1 MSCDSIIILIVFF
14 LCFLYCTL
22 ISYFTIGF
30 FLLKDYKNSTNLDF
44 VKVSVIVSVRNE
56 EENIQT
62 LLSCLKNQDYP
73 KDFFE
78 VIILDDFST
87 DSTVNCVKNVLSSN
101 NLKEANFTLIEA
113 EVSDVQGKKAMITK
127 GIEIANGTF
136 IITTDADCQMNRKW
150 ISSVVSYY
158 NETQSKLIIG
168 PVCFN
173 ERKGIFSKIQEL
185 EFLSLIATAAGS
197 AKFNIPIMCNGA
209 NLAFEK
215 SLFSELLP
223 FSKKPHIASGDDQF
237 LLIETKKRYPKSI
250 SFLKSKD
257 AIVFTDSQKTI
268 MSFVKQRI
276 RWVSKSVHYHDMW
289 LYFVSFLVFFF
300 NFSTLITLI
309 GSIFYH
315 DIFIYALILLIF
327 KTIFDFP
334 ILMGISHYFDRKKT
348 MLYYLPTQILVIIYT
363 SFIGIAGNLIKVKW
377 KDRKI

>member
-1 MSCDSIIILIVFF
+1 MSCDSIIILIVIF
-14 LCFLYCTL
+14 LCFLYGTL
-22 ISYFTIGF
+22 ISYFTLGL

-62 LLSCLKNQDYP
+62 LLNCLKKQDYP

-78 VIILDDFST
+78 VLVLDDFST
-87 DSTVNCVKNVLSSN
+87 DCTVNCVKNFLSP
-101 NLKEANFTLIEA
+101 NLNDSNFTLIEA
-113 EVSDVQGKKAMITK
+113 KSNDVKGKKAMITK
-127 GIEIANGTF
+127 GIEIANGTI

-173 ERKGIFSKIQEL
+173 ERKGFFSKVQSL
-185 EFLSLIATAAGS
+185 EFLSLIATTGGS
-197 AKFNIPIMCNGA
+197 AKMNKPIMCNGA

-215 SLFSELLP
+215 SLFNELLP
-223 FSKKPHIASGDDQF
+223 FSKNPNIASGDDQF

-268 MSFVKQRI
+268 ASFVKQRI
-276 RWVSKSVHYHDMW
+276 RWVSKSAHYHDMW
-289 LYFVSFLVFFF
+289 LYFVSILVFLF

-315 DIFIYALILLIF
+315 NIFIYALILLIF

-348 MLYYLPTQILVIIYT
+348 MIYYLPTQIFVIIYT
-363 SFIGIAGNLIKVKW
+363 SFIGIAGSLIKVKW
-377 KDRKI
+377 KGRKI